1 MGFSTQKGKK
11 PLYIYFV
18 KSSSRK
24 ELRTSSA
31 SLPPSF
37 IVREDSPDCLA
48 EEALSCSRHGKK
60 GGRVSTQKKIFFYF
74 DEGEALK
81 LLLPSGDTWC

>member
-18 KSSSRK
+18 KSSSCK

-60 GGRVSTQKKIFFYF
+60 GGGLARRKRFSFILMK
-74 DEGEALK
+74 GK
-81 LLLPSGDTWC
+81 L